1 MDVSTYL
8 ETERC
13 RPFVWG
19 ETDCATTADRWFK
32 SVHGYSPMTR
42 YGRTVM
48 NEELG
53 RAWMASPGGI
63 VRGVQSVM
71 NAADAKRVA
80 GVPVPGDIGIVVVD
94 NRRCIAI
101 YDGSVWCSR
110 DEDGF
115 IVADDC
121 HRHLAWE
128 VAICRSL

>member
-8 ETERC
+8 ESERA

-19 ETDCATTADRWFK
+19 ETDCASTADRWFK
-32 SVHGYSPMTR
+32 TVHGYSPMVR

-48 NEELG
+48 NESLG
-53 RAWMASPGGI
+53 RAWLGSPGGI
-63 VRGVQSVM
+63 IRGVRNVM
-71 NAADAKRVA
+71 DSADAKQLIRSPEA
-80 GVPVPGDIGIVVVD
+80 GDIGIVVVE
-94 NRRCIAI
+94 NRACIAI
-101 YDGSVWCSR
+101 FDGDVWCSR

-128 VAICRSL
+128 VAICRSH